1 MSVFPLTV
9 HCTGRGVHFFIVF
22 MLFLLA
28 VHCHADNPDS
38 VHGLVGLRP
47 VPADVADTRR
57 SHGGSWEGM
66 PTFDAQ
72 KGNYPFVAE
81 HIDVLFGD
89 VPNGDFQTN
98 KIFFEHYWGLTPER
112 DSLDPEKNLLIRT
125 IRKWEQKG
133 DDVLHIL
140 ICREAR
146 LAVDR
151 GYPQAKLGPFK
162 EDSRILSAADVK
174 DIRQLFQDA
183 YRKNFVRH
191 ENYNLIMLVEN
202 PEFFATNQEA
212 QHVIRLCEGVA
223 YEVHQFNR
231 HWPLEGGWSDPD
243 RVAKGAQ
250 WTLEQGLEYVFY
262 YGPVIWEPAEYYRPF
277 IEREWLEIYW
287 QRGLPKQHPKM
298 HYYLNTFPH
307 HTGRGRPVGPENDPH
322 SILGFAKWLI
332 QEVKDSAQSK

>member
-22 MLFLLA
+22 MLFLPA

-47 VPADVADTRR
+47 IPADVADTRR

-89 VPNGDFQTN
+89 VPNGDFQTK

-162 EDSRILSAADVK
+162 EDGRILSAADVK
-174 DIRQLFQDA
+174 NIRQLFQHA
-183 YRKNFVRH
+183 YRKKFVRH
-191 ENYNLIMLVEN
+191 ENYNLIMLV
-202 PEFFATNQEA
+202 
-212 QHVIRLCEGVA
+212 
-223 YEVHQFNR
+223 
-231 HWPLEGGWSDPD
+231 
-243 RVAKGAQ
+243 
-250 WTLEQGLEYVFY
+250 
-262 YGPVIWEPAEYYRPF
+262 RP
-277 IEREWLEIYW
+277 
-287 QRGLPKQHPKM
+287 
-298 HYYLNTFPH
+298 
-307 HTGRGRPVGPENDPH
+307 
-322 SILGFAKWLI
+322 SILCDE
-332 QEVKDSAQSK
+332 Q